1 MNFTPSLQVRALLG
15 LPIFS
20 SLSLSDM
27 LLVTGGGSG
36 TSFVPLSLSDPLLDL
51 GSLSLSLFVPSFL
64 LLLGVLFY
72 EVCHGFITLHQ
83 HPKSGKREK
92 MGP

>member
-1 MNFTPSLQVRALLG
+1 MDIGNSISELYTVIAGEGSSGVTNLSE
-15 LPIFS
+15 FS

-51 GSLSLSLFVPSFL
+51 GSLSLSLFLLFSFCWCF
-64 LLLGVLFY
+64 VL
-72 EVCHGFITLHQ
+72 
-83 HPKSGKREK
+83 
-92 MGP
+92 